1 MGFGM
6 ASMTDTA
13 VTPTAL
19 PKRREW
25 LRTAAGRYAVVAVL
39 ALLLVSFSIL
49 RPTSFATAGN
59 LGAIVSSQAT
69 LLVLALA
76 ATIPLRAGDFDI
88 SIAATMAL
96 SGSVVAQLLLNGASL
111 TVVLT
116 AAVAVGITVG
126 AFNALLVVAIGIDS
140 FVATLATMTALGG
153 LTYFV
158 TDSAVLTGFPAL
170 VRGLAT
176 TRFLG
181 LPTSVYYGW
190 MVALALWYVFE
201 RTPVGRYLLFVGGSR
216 DSARLAGI
224 SVGRVRTGAFLAS
237 AVLSALAGV
246 LLVGS
251 LGAMDP
257 SVGPQYLL
265 SPFAAAFLG
274 ATALHVGRFNAL
286 GTVVAVYLLAV
297 GITGLQMLGTD
308 FWVADVFNGAALIVA
323 VIATR
328 SATGLLR
335 RRRS

>member
-1 MGFGM
+1 M
-6 ASMTDTA
+6 AAVTDTA
-13 VTPTAL
+13 VTATAPPRSDRL
-19 PKRREW
+19 
-25 LRTAAGRYAVVAVL
+25 LAAAGRYAVLAVLVLLVAV
-39 ALLLVSFSIL
+39 FSIL
-49 RPTSFATAGN
+49 RPASFATAGN

-69 LLVLALA
+69 LLLLALA

-96 SGSVVAQLLLNGASL
+96 SGSVVAQLLLDGVPL
-111 TVVLT
+111 GVVVI
-116 AAVAVGITVG
+116 AALAVGIVVG
-126 AFNALLVVAIGIDS
+126 AVNAVLVVAIGIDS

-158 TDSAVLTGFPAL
+158 TDSAVLTGFPASMREL
-170 VRGLAT
+170 VT
-176 TRFLG
+176 TRYLG
-181 LPTSVYYGW
+181 LPTSVYFGW
-190 MVALALWYVFE
+190 VAALALWYVFQC
-201 RTPVGRYLLFVGGSR
+201 TPVGRYLLFVGGSR

-224 SVGRVRTGAFLAS
+224 SVGRVRTGAFLS
-237 AVLSALAGV
+237 SGVLSALAGV
-246 LLVGS
+246 VLVGS

-274 ATALHVGRFNAL
+274 ATALHVGRFNAI

-308 FWVADVFNGAALIVA
+308 FWVADVFNGVALIVA

-328 SATGLLR
+328 SATGLFR